1 MRRLPLDAQFLHQRR
16 AMTSNRRAYNPQAAP
31 FYPTGLA
38 APPLPPPPFPPVV
51 YVRIANFA
59 RRTER
64 RVFERLI
71 ESIAQGLEAEV
82 EVVEYDAGDLAA
94 VPGAQDLAVDA
105 AGTALLET
113 SWAIAPRLIDT
124 LQGYEWC
131 GLPLEAM
138 ESGPRQAPAPG
149 AGPPVPYADY
159 GAYYYPYYGPGR
171 WAARRSPSL
180 TPAAGL
186 PQVIMNLVAGRA
198 GAGAGDDAETLVVTD
213 GVQPIKVNPRRLFV
227 GNIPFTTTWPAL
239 KAHFVETA
247 AQARSGAAVEIL
259 RVEIPMQPQGARPG
273 DEDTGGVA
281 PRMMSRG
288 FAIVTTDSQRLLQTL
303 IELFDEAEF
312 EGRKLTVRFDRFPD
326 YKNYM
331 LQQVF
336 SKGAPFAKP
345 LLSNL
350 AYERHQFERQFYY
363 GAVPPPATPG
373 RYGPPP
379 PPPPQR
385 RTLRTRT
392 REGDDAE
399 ARDAEARDLVNSF
412 RSMGLS
418 L

>member
-1 MRRLPLDAQFLHQRR
+1 
-16 AMTSNRRAYNPQAAP
+16 MTSNRRAYNPQAAP
-31 FYPTGLA
+31 FYPAGLA
-38 APPLPPPPFPPVV
+38 VPPLPPPPFSPMV
-51 YVRIANFA
+51 YVRVANFA

-82 EVVEYDAGDLAA
+82 EVVEYDAGWSAA
-94 VPGAQDLAVDA
+94 APGAPELVVDA
-105 AGTALLET
+105 AGTALVET

-138 ESGPRQAPAPG
+138 EIGPRQAPAP
-149 AGPPVPYADY
+149 APGPPLPYAGDY
-159 GAYYYPYYGPGR
+159 SAYYYPYYSPGR
-171 WAARRSPSL
+171 WAGRRSPSL

-198 GAGAGDDAETLVVTD
+198 GAGGDADTLVITD
-213 GVQPIKVNPRRLFV
+213 GDQPIKVNPRRLFV

-239 KAHFVETA
+239 KAHLVETA
-247 AQARSGAAVEIL
+247 AQARPGAAVEIL
-259 RVEIPMQPQGARPG
+259 RVEIPMQPQGPRPG
-273 DEDTGGVA
+273 DEDAGAVA

-288 FAIVTTDSQRLLQTL
+288 FAIVTTDSQQLLQTL

-331 LQQVF
+331 LQQMF

-363 GAVPPPATPG
+363 GAVPPQATL
-373 RYGPPP
+373 GPYRPLP

-385 RTLRTRT
+385 RTLQTRT

-399 ARDAEARDLVNSF
+399 ARDLVNSL
-412 RSMGLS
+412 RTMGLS